1 MLLVHNL
8 TLTMRLFTLK
18 PTTPSRHHGLDFKP
32 QPESIGLLLSPLWPG
47 GVDIQLREA
56 EILSLRQGRMP
67 WDGLGTE
74 NR

>member
-1 MLLVHNL
+1 
-8 TLTMRLFTLK
+8 MRLLYSETHPQHHHVIMGSILALNLK
-18 PTTPSRHHGLDFKP
+18 ALDFCYHP
-32 QPESIGLLLSPLWPG
+32 S
-47 GVDIQLREA
+47 DIQLREA